1 MRNSAAMKAPNHTS
15 VLIDGTYAWFR
26 LGIALILSTVGGI
39 SMWSSV
45 VVLPAIEAEF
55 AIDRGDASVPYFATM
70 GGFALGG
77 IFMGRI
83 SDRFGVT
90 IPLLLGT
97 VMLGI
102 GYTLAAQAQNLWQFV
117 AVQALLIGMLGG
129 SAFLG
134 PLVADV
140 TMWFQRR
147 RGIAVAIVAS
157 GNYISGAVWPPV
169 MQFAIDEF
177 GWRQAY
183 VGIAVTCCVI
193 MIPLAFVMRRPPPET
208 ETADAHE
215 TPMAAQTL
223 PVSSGTLQFLL
234 VIAGLA
240 CCIAMSMPQVHI
252 VAYCVDLGY
261 GAQRGAEMLSLMLG
275 FGVVSRVASGMIA
288 DKIGGLGTLMIGT
301 VAQCLALFL
310 FLPFDGLYQLYLVAA
325 FFGLAQGGIV
335 PSYAL
340 IVRDYFPA
348 REAATRVS
356 LVLMM
361 TVAGMAIGG
370 WMTGEIQALAG
381 SYEMAFLNGI
391 MFNLINMSIAGW
403 LLINRMRAQ
412 RSLA

>member
-1 MRNSAAMKAPNHTS
+1 MRNSAAMKAPDHTS
-15 VLIDGTYAWFR
+15 DLIDGTYAWFR

-39 SMWSSV
+39 SLWSSV

-77 IFMGRI
+77 IFMGRV
-83 SDRFGVT
+83 SDRFGIT

-97 VMLGI
+97 LMLGI
-102 GYTLAAQAQNLWQFV
+102 GYTLAAQVQNLGQFV
-117 AVQALLIGMLGG
+117 AVHALLIGMLGG

-140 TMWFQRR
+140 TMWFRRR

-157 GNYISGAVWPPV
+157 GNYISGAVWPPI

-193 MIPLAFVMRRPPPET
+193 MIPLAFIMRRPPPET

-215 TPMAAQTL
+215 IPMAAQTL

-234 VIAGLA
+234 GIAGLA

-275 FGVVSRVASGMIA
+275 FGVVSRVAFGMIA

-391 MFNLINMSIAGW
+391 IFNLINMSIAGW
-403 LLINRMRAQ
+403 LLINRIRAQ
-412 RSLA
+412 RGLA

>member
-1 MRNSAAMKAPNHTS
+1 MRNSAAMKAPDHTS
-15 VLIDGTYAWFR
+15 DLIDGTYAWFR

-39 SMWSSV
+39 SLWSSV

-77 IFMGRI
+77 IFMGRV
-83 SDRFGVT
+83 SDRFGIT

-97 VMLGI
+97 LMLGI
-102 GYTLAAQAQNLWQFV
+102 GYTLAAQVQNLGQFV
-117 AVQALLIGMLGG
+117 AVHALLIGMLGG

-140 TMWFQRR
+140 TMWFRRR

-157 GNYISGAVWPPV
+157 GNYISGAVWPPI

-193 MIPLAFVMRRPPPET
+193 MIPLAFIMRRPPPET
-208 ETADAHE
+208 ETVDAHE

-234 VIAGLA
+234 GIAGLA

-275 FGVVSRVASGMIA
+275 FGVVSRVAFGMIA

-301 VAQCLALFL
+301 LAQCLALFL

-391 MFNLINMSIAGW
+391 IFNLINMSIAGW
-403 LLINRMRAQ
+403 LLINRIRAQ
-412 RSLA
+412 RNLA

>member
-1 MRNSAAMKAPNHTS
+1 MRNSAAMKAPDHTS
-15 VLIDGTYAWFR
+15 DLIDGTYAWFR

-39 SMWSSV
+39 SLWSSV

-77 IFMGRI
+77 IFMGRV
-83 SDRFGVT
+83 SDRFGIT

-97 VMLGI
+97 LMLGI
-102 GYTLAAQAQNLWQFV
+102 GYTLAAQVQNLGQFV
-117 AVQALLIGMLGG
+117 AVHALLIGMLGG

-140 TMWFQRR
+140 TMWFRRR

-157 GNYISGAVWPPV
+157 GNYISGAVWPPI

-183 VGIAVTCCVI
+183 VVIAVTCCVI
-193 MIPLAFVMRRPPPET
+193 MIPLAFIMRRPPPET
-208 ETADAHE
+208 ETVDAHE

-234 VIAGLA
+234 SIAGLA

-275 FGVVSRVASGMIA
+275 FGVVSRVAFGMIA

-391 MFNLINMSIAGW
+391 IFNLINMSIAGW
-403 LLINRMRAQ
+403 LLINRIRAQ

>member
-1 MRNSAAMKAPNHTS
+1 
-15 VLIDGTYAWFR
+15 
-26 LGIALILSTVGGI
+26 
-39 SMWSSV
+39 
-45 VVLPAIEAEF
+45 
-55 AIDRGDASVPYFATM
+55 
-70 GGFALGG
+70 
-77 IFMGRI
+77 
-83 SDRFGVT
+83 
-90 IPLLLGT
+90 
-97 VMLGI
+97 
-102 GYTLAAQAQNLWQFV
+102 
-117 AVQALLIGMLGG
+117 
-129 SAFLG
+129 
-134 PLVADV
+134 
-140 TMWFQRR
+140 
-147 RGIAVAIVAS
+147 
-157 GNYISGAVWPPV
+157 
-169 MQFAIDEF
+169 
-177 GWRQAY
+177 
-183 VGIAVTCCVI
+183 
-193 MIPLAFVMRRPPPET
+193 
-208 ETADAHE
+208 
-215 TPMAAQTL
+215 
-223 PVSSGTLQFLL
+223 
-234 VIAGLA
+234 
-240 CCIAMSMPQVHI
+240 MPQVHI

-275 FGVVSRVASGMIA
+275 FGVVSRVAFGMIA

-391 MFNLINMSIAGW
+391 IFNLINMSIAGW
-403 LLINRMRAQ
+403 LLINRIRTQ

>member
-1 MRNSAAMKAPNHTS
+1 MKIADHAS
-15 VLIDGTYAWFR
+15 DLIDGTYAWFR

-193 MIPLAFVMRRPPPET
+193 MIPLAFLMRRPPPET

-215 TPMAAQTL
+215 TPMAAKTL
-223 PVSSGTLQFLL
+223 PVSSGMLQFLL

-301 VAQCLALFL
+301 VAQCLALSL
-310 FLPFDGLYQLYLVAA
+310 FLPFDGLYQLYLVVA

-391 MFNLINMSIAGW
+391 IFNLINMSIAGW
-403 LLINRMRAQ
+403 LLINRIRTQ

>member
-1 MRNSAAMKAPNHTS
+1 MRNSAAMKAPDHTS
-15 VLIDGTYAWFR
+15 DLIDGTYAWFR

-39 SMWSSV
+39 SLWSSV

-77 IFMGRI
+77 IFMGRV
-83 SDRFGVT
+83 SDRFGIT

-97 VMLGI
+97 LMLGI
-102 GYTLAAQAQNLWQFV
+102 GYTLAAQVQNLGQFV
-117 AVQALLIGMLGG
+117 AVHALLIGMLGG

-140 TMWFQRR
+140 TMWFRRR

-157 GNYISGAVWPPV
+157 GNYISGAVWPPI

-193 MIPLAFVMRRPPPET
+193 MIPMAFIMRRPPPET
-208 ETADAHE
+208 ETVDAHE

-234 VIAGLA
+234 GIAGLA

-275 FGVVSRVASGMIA
+275 FGVVSRVAFGMIA

-391 MFNLINMSIAGW
+391 IFNLINMSIAGW
-403 LLINRMRAQ
+403 LLINRIRAQ
-412 RSLA
+412 QRLA

>member
-1 MRNSAAMKAPNHTS
+1 MRNSAAMKAPDHTS
-15 VLIDGTYAWFR
+15 DLIDGTYAWFR

-39 SMWSSV
+39 SLWSSV

-77 IFMGRI
+77 IFMGRV
-83 SDRFGVT
+83 SDRFGIT

-97 VMLGI
+97 LMLGI
-102 GYTLAAQAQNLWQFV
+102 GYMLAAQVQNLGQFV
-117 AVQALLIGMLGG
+117 AVHALLIGMLGG

-140 TMWFQRR
+140 TMWFRRR

-157 GNYISGAVWPPV
+157 GNYISGAVWPPI

-193 MIPLAFVMRRPPPET
+193 MIPMAFIMRRPPPET
-208 ETADAHE
+208 ETVDAHE

-234 VIAGLA
+234 GIAGLA

-275 FGVVSRVASGMIA
+275 FGVVSRVAFGMIA

-391 MFNLINMSIAGW
+391 IFNLINMSIAGW
-403 LLINRMRAQ
+403 LLINRIRAQ

>member
-1 MRNSAAMKAPNHTS
+1 MATTAQVSDRM
-15 VLIDGTYAWFR
+15 DGSYAWFR
-26 LGIALILSTVGGI
+26 LGISLILSTVGGI
-39 SMWSSV
+39 SLWSCV

-55 AIDRGDASVPYFATM
+55 AIDRGDASIPYLATM

-90 IPLLLGT
+90 VPLLTGT

-102 GYTLAAQAQNLWQFV
+102 GYALAAQAANLWQFV
-117 AVQALLIGMLGG
+117 AVQAVLIGMLGG

-157 GNYISGAVWPPV
+157 GNYISGAVWPPI
-169 MQFAIDEF
+169 MQFAIAEF
-177 GWRQAY
+177 GWRQAH
-183 VGIAVTCCVI
+183 VGISIVCLAV
-193 MIPLAFVMRRPPPET
+193 MIPLALVLRRPPPQT
-208 ETADAHE
+208 ETATADE
-215 TPMAAQTL
+215 PPVAAQNL
-223 PVSSGTLQFLL
+223 PVSSGALQVLL
-234 VIAGLA
+234 VIAGLS

-275 FGVVSRVASGMIA
+275 FGVASRIASGMIA
-288 DKIGGLGTLMIGT
+288 DRIGGLGTLLLGT
-301 VAQCLALFL
+301 VLQCMALFL
-310 FLPFDGLYQLYLVAA
+310 FLPFDGLYQLYLVSA

-348 REAATRVS
+348 REAAARIS

-361 TVAGMAIGG
+361 TVAGMAVGG
-370 WMTGEIQALAG
+370 WMSGEIQALTG
-381 SYEMAFLNGI
+381 SYEAAFLNGI
-391 MFNLINMSIAGW
+391 MFNLVNMSIAGW
-403 LLINRMRAQ
+403 LMINRMRT
-412 RSLA
+412 RGRLA

>member
-1 MRNSAAMKAPNHTS
+1 MRNSAAMKAPDHTS
-15 VLIDGTYAWFR
+15 DLIDGTYAWFR

-39 SMWSSV
+39 SLWSSV

-77 IFMGRI
+77 IFMGRV
-83 SDRFGVT
+83 SDRFGIT

-97 VMLGI
+97 LMLGI
-102 GYTLAAQAQNLWQFV
+102 GYMLAAQVQNLGQFV
-117 AVQALLIGMLGG
+117 AVHALLIGMLGG

-140 TMWFQRR
+140 TMWFRRR

-157 GNYISGAVWPPV
+157 GNYISGAVWPPI

-193 MIPLAFVMRRPPPET
+193 MIPMAFIMRRPPPET
-208 ETADAHE
+208 ETVDAHE

-234 VIAGLA
+234 GIAGLA

-275 FGVVSRVASGMIA
+275 FGVVSRVAFGMIA

-391 MFNLINMSIAGW
+391 IFNLINMSIAGW
-403 LLINRMRAQ
+403 LLINRIRAQ
-412 RSLA
+412 QRLA

>member
-1 MRNSAAMKAPNHTS
+1 MIAPDQS
-15 VLIDGTYAWFR
+15 SDLIDGTYAWFR
-26 LGIALILSTVGGI
+26 LGIALVLSTVGGI
-39 SMWSSV
+39 SLWSSV

-55 AIDRGDASVPYFATM
+55 AIDRGDASVPYLATM

-90 IPLLLGT
+90 IPLLVGT
-97 VMLGI
+97 VMLCI
-102 GYTLAAQAQNLWQFV
+102 GYTLAAQTENLWQFV

-140 TMWFQRR
+140 TMWFQKR

-157 GNYISGAVWPPV
+157 GNYISGAIWPPI

-177 GWRQAY
+177 GWRQAH
-183 VGIAVTCCVI
+183 VGIAVVCGII
-193 MIPLAFVMRRPPPET
+193 MIPLAFVMRHRPPDT
-208 ETADAHE
+208 ETANSTAPPVALKD
-215 TPMAAQTL
+215 L
-223 PVSSGTLQFLL
+223 PVSSSTLQLLL
-234 VIAGLA
+234 VVAGLA

-275 FGVVSRVASGMIA
+275 FGVVSRVASGLIA
-288 DKIGGLGTLMIGT
+288 DKIGGLGTLMLGT
-301 VAQCLALFL
+301 MAQCLALFL
-310 FLPFDGLYQLYLVAA
+310 FLPFDGLYQLYLVSA

-348 REAATRVS
+348 REAATRIS

-370 WMTGEIQALAG
+370 WLTGEIQAQTG

-391 MFNLINMSIAGW
+391 MFNLVNMSIAGW

-412 RSLA
+412 GSLA

>member
-1 MRNSAAMKAPNHTS
+1 MRNSAAMKAPDHTS
-15 VLIDGTYAWFR
+15 DLIDGTYAWFR

-39 SMWSSV
+39 SLWSSV

-77 IFMGRI
+77 IFMGRV
-83 SDRFGVT
+83 SDRFGIT

-97 VMLGI
+97 LMLGI
-102 GYTLAAQAQNLWQFV
+102 GYTLAAQVQNLGQFV
-117 AVQALLIGMLGG
+117 AVHALLIGMLGG

-140 TMWFQRR
+140 TMWFRRR

-157 GNYISGAVWPPV
+157 GNYISGAVWPPI

-193 MIPLAFVMRRPPPET
+193 MIPMAFIMRRPPPET
-208 ETADAHE
+208 ETVDAHE

-234 VIAGLA
+234 GIAGLA

-275 FGVVSRVASGMIA
+275 FGVVSRVAFGMIA

-391 MFNLINMSIAGW
+391 IFNLINMSIAGW
-403 LLINRMRAQ
+403 LLINRIRAQ

>member
-1 MRNSAAMKAPNHTS
+1 MKTPHHTPD
-15 VLIDGTYAWFR
+15 LIDGTYAWYR

-39 SMWSSV
+39 ALWSSV
-45 VVLPAIEAEF
+45 VVIPEIEAEF
-55 AIDRGDASVPYFATM
+55 AIDRGDASVPYLATM

-90 IPLLLGT
+90 IPLLVGT
-97 VMLGI
+97 VMLCI
-102 GYTLAAQAQNLWQFV
+102 GYTLAAQTQNLWQFV

-140 TMWFQRR
+140 TMWFQKR

-157 GNYISGAVWPPV
+157 GNYISGAIWPPI
-169 MQFAIDEF
+169 MQFVIDEF
-177 GWRQAY
+177 GWRQAH
-183 VGIAVTCCVI
+183 VGIAIACGVI

-208 ETADAHE
+208 ANSSAH
-215 TPMAAQTL
+215 PIAVKNL
-223 PVSSGTLQFLL
+223 PVSSSTLQLLL
-234 VIAGLA
+234 VVAGLA

-288 DKIGGLGTLMIGT
+288 DKIGGLGTLMLGT
-301 VAQCLALFL
+301 MAQCLALFL
-310 FLPFDGLYQLYLVAA
+310 FLPFDGLYQLYLVSA

-370 WMTGEIQALAG
+370 WMTGEIQAQTG

-391 MFNLINMSIAGW
+391 MFNLVNMSIAGW

-412 RSLA
+412 GSLA

>member
-1 MRNSAAMKAPNHTS
+1 VRNSAAMKAPDHTS
-15 VLIDGTYAWFR
+15 DLIDGTYAWFR

-39 SMWSSV
+39 SLWSSV

-77 IFMGRI
+77 IFMGRV
-83 SDRFGVT
+83 SDRFGIT

-97 VMLGI
+97 LMLGI
-102 GYTLAAQAQNLWQFV
+102 GYMLAAQVQNLGQFV
-117 AVQALLIGMLGG
+117 AVHALLIGMLGG

-140 TMWFQRR
+140 TMWFRRR

-157 GNYISGAVWPPV
+157 GNYISGAVWPPI

-193 MIPLAFVMRRPPPET
+193 MIPMAFIMRRPPPET
-208 ETADAHE
+208 ETVDAHE

-234 VIAGLA
+234 GIAGLA

-275 FGVVSRVASGMIA
+275 FGVVSRVAFGMIA

-391 MFNLINMSIAGW
+391 IFNLINMSIAGW
-403 LLINRMRAQ
+403 LLINRIRAQ

>member
-1 MRNSAAMKAPNHTS
+1 MRNSAAMKAPDHTS
-15 VLIDGTYAWFR
+15 DLIDGTYAWFR

-39 SMWSSV
+39 SLWSSV

-77 IFMGRI
+77 IFMGRV
-83 SDRFGVT
+83 SDRFGIT

-97 VMLGI
+97 LMLGI
-102 GYTLAAQAQNLWQFV
+102 GYTLAAQVQNLGQFV
-117 AVQALLIGMLGG
+117 AVHALLIGMLGG

-140 TMWFQRR
+140 TMWFRRR

-157 GNYISGAVWPPV
+157 GNYISGAVWPPI

-183 VGIAVTCCVI
+183 VGIAVNCCVI
-193 MIPLAFVMRRPPPET
+193 MIPMAFIMRRPPPET
-208 ETADAHE
+208 ETVDAHE

-234 VIAGLA
+234 GIAGLA

-261 GAQRGAEMLSLMLG
+261 GARRGAEMLSLMLG
-275 FGVVSRVASGMIA
+275 FGVVSRVAFGMIA

-301 VAQCLALFL
+301 MAQCLALFL

-370 WMTGEIQALAG
+370 WMTGEIQALAC

-391 MFNLINMSIAGW
+391 TFNLINMSIAGW
-403 LLINRMRAQ
+403 LLINRIRAQ

>member
-1 MRNSAAMKAPNHTS
+1 MRNSAAMKAPDHTS
-15 VLIDGTYAWFR
+15 DLIDGTYAWFR

-39 SMWSSV
+39 SLWSSV

-83 SDRFGVT
+83 SDRFGIT

-97 VMLGI
+97 LMLGI

-140 TMWFQRR
+140 TMWFRRR

-157 GNYISGAVWPPV
+157 GNYISGAVWPPI

-193 MIPLAFVMRRPPPET
+193 MIPMAFIMRRPPPET
-208 ETADAHE
+208 ETVDAHE

-234 VIAGLA
+234 GIAGLA

-275 FGVVSRVASGMIA
+275 FGVVSRVAFGMIA

-391 MFNLINMSIAGW
+391 IFNLINMSIAGW
-403 LLINRMRAQ
+403 LLINRIRGQQ
-412 RSLA
+412 RLA

>member
-1 MRNSAAMKAPNHTS
+1 MRNSAAMKAPDHTS
-15 VLIDGTYAWFR
+15 DLIDGTYAWFR

-39 SMWSSV
+39 SLWSSV

-83 SDRFGVT
+83 SDRFGIT

-97 VMLGI
+97 LMLGI
-102 GYTLAAQAQNLWQFV
+102 GYTLAAQVQNLGQFV
-117 AVQALLIGMLGG
+117 AVHALLIGMLGG

-140 TMWFQRR
+140 TMWFRRR

-157 GNYISGAVWPPV
+157 GNYISGAVWPPI

-193 MIPLAFVMRRPPPET
+193 MIPLAFIMRRPPPET

-215 TPMAAQTL
+215 IPMAAQTL

-234 VIAGLA
+234 GIAGLA

-275 FGVVSRVASGMIA
+275 FGVVSRVAFGMIA

-391 MFNLINMSIAGW
+391 IFNLINMSIAGW
-403 LLINRMRAQ
+403 LLINRIRAQ

>member
-1 MRNSAAMKAPNHTS
+1 MKAQDYS
-15 VLIDGTYAWFR
+15 SDQIDSTYAWCR

-39 SMWSSV
+39 ALWSSV
-45 VVLPAIEAEF
+45 VVLPAIETEF
-55 AIDRGDASVPYFATM
+55 SIDRGDASVPYLATM

-77 IFMGRI
+77 IFMGRA

-102 GYTLAAQAQNLWQFV
+102 GYTLAAQAQNLWQFI

-140 TMWFQRR
+140 TMWFRR
-147 RGIAVAIVAS
+147 HRGIAVAIVAS

-177 GWRQAY
+177 GWRQAH
-183 VGIAVTCCVI
+183 VGIAVACCVI
-193 MIPLAFVMRRPPPET
+193 MIPLAFFMRRPPPET
-208 ETADAHE
+208 ENTE
-215 TPMAAQTL
+215 GTPIAAQFL

-288 DKIGGLGTLMIGT
+288 DKIGGLGTLMLGT

-403 LLINRMRAQ
+403 LLVNRIRVQ
-412 RSLA
+412 RDLA

>member
-1 MRNSAAMKAPNHTS
+1 MRNSAAMKAPDHTS
-15 VLIDGTYAWFR
+15 NLIDGTYAWFR

-39 SMWSSV
+39 SLWSSV

-83 SDRFGVT
+83 SDRFGIT

-97 VMLGI
+97 LMLGI

-140 TMWFQRR
+140 TMWFRRR

-157 GNYISGAVWPPV
+157 GNYISGAVWPPI

-193 MIPLAFVMRRPPPET
+193 MIPMAFIMRRPPPET
-208 ETADAHE
+208 ETVDAHE

-234 VIAGLA
+234 GIAGLA

-275 FGVVSRVASGMIA
+275 FGVVSRVAFGMIA

-391 MFNLINMSIAGW
+391 TFNLINMSIAGW
-403 LLINRMRAQ
+403 LLINRIRAQ
-412 RSLA
+412 RNLA

>member
-1 MRNSAAMKAPNHTS
+1 M
-15 VLIDGTYAWFR
+15 DGGYAWCR

-39 SMWSSV
+39 SLWSSV

-55 AIDRGDASVPYFATM
+55 AIDRGDASVPYLATM
-70 GGFALGG
+70 AGFALGG

-97 VMLGI
+97 VMLCI
-102 GYTLAAQAQNLWQFV
+102 GYTLAALSQSLWQFV

-134 PLVADV
+134 PLVADI

-157 GNYISGAVWPPV
+157 GNYISGAVWPPI

-177 GWRQAY
+177 GWRHAHI
-183 VGIAVTCCVI
+183 GIAVACGVV
-193 MIPLAFVMRRPPPET
+193 MIPLALLMRQPSPKEDTAHARET
-208 ETADAHE
+208 QI
-215 TPMAAQTL
+215 AAQNL
-223 PVSSGTLQFLL
+223 PVSSGTLQLLL

-252 VAYCVDLGY
+252 VAYCVDLGF

-275 FGVVSRVASGMIA
+275 FGVVSRVVSGLIA
-288 DKIGGLGTLMIGT
+288 DKIGGLGTLLLGT
-301 VAQCLALFL
+301 VAQCLALLL
-310 FLPFDGLYQLYLVAA
+310 FLPFDGLYQLYLVSA

-348 REAATRVS
+348 HEAATRVS
-356 LVLMM
+356 LVLTM

-370 WMTGEIQALAG
+370 WVTGEIQAQTG

-391 MFNLINMSIAGW
+391 LFNLANMSIAGW

-412 RSLA
+412 GSLA

>member
-1 MRNSAAMKAPNHTS
+1 MKAPDHTS
-15 VLIDGTYAWFR
+15 DLIDGTYAWFR

-39 SMWSSV
+39 SLWSSV

-77 IFMGRI
+77 IFMGRV
-83 SDRFGVT
+83 SDRFGIT

-97 VMLGI
+97 LMLGI
-102 GYTLAAQAQNLWQFV
+102 GYMLAAQVQNLGQFV
-117 AVQALLIGMLGG
+117 AVHALLIGMLGG

-140 TMWFQRR
+140 TMWFRRR

-157 GNYISGAVWPPV
+157 GNYISGAVWPPI

-193 MIPLAFVMRRPPPET
+193 MIPMAFIMRRPPPET
-208 ETADAHE
+208 ETVDAHE

-234 VIAGLA
+234 GIAGLA

-275 FGVVSRVASGMIA
+275 FGVVSRVAFGMIA

-391 MFNLINMSIAGW
+391 IFNLINMSIAGW
-403 LLINRMRAQ
+403 LLINRIRAQ

>member
-1 MRNSAAMKAPNHTS
+1 MRNSAAMKAPDHTS
-15 VLIDGTYAWFR
+15 DLIDGTYAWFR

-39 SMWSSV
+39 SLWSSV

-77 IFMGRI
+77 IFMGRV
-83 SDRFGVT
+83 SDRFGIT

-97 VMLGI
+97 LMLGI
-102 GYTLAAQAQNLWQFV
+102 GYTLAAQVQNLGQFV
-117 AVQALLIGMLGG
+117 AVHALLIGMLGG

-140 TMWFQRR
+140 TMWFRRR

-157 GNYISGAVWPPV
+157 GNYISGAVWPPI

-193 MIPLAFVMRRPPPET
+193 MIPLAFIMRRPPPET
-208 ETADAHE
+208 ETVDAHE

-234 VIAGLA
+234 GIAGLA

-275 FGVVSRVASGMIA
+275 FGVVSRVAFGMIA

-391 MFNLINMSIAGW
+391 IFNLINMSIAGW
-403 LLINRMRAQ
+403 LLINRIRGQQ
-412 RSLA
+412 RLA